1 MHHKKRTRKRTRKK
15 HTIRQKQKKQI
26 RGILNRYDFSY
37 NGRDIVNQAA
47 KVAPGVI
54 KASTNDIN
62 NIAKQRINQVIS
74 QGTKEMEQ
82 YFPKF

>member
-1 MHHKKRTRKRTRKK
+1 M
-15 HTIRQKQKKQI
+15 RQKQKKQI
-26 RGILNRYDFSY
+26 RGFLNRYYFAY

>member
-1 MHHKKRTRKRTRKK
+1 MHHKKRIRKRTRKK

-26 RGILNRYDFSY
+26 RGFLNRYDFAY

>member
-1 MHHKKRTRKRTRKK
+1 MHHNKRTRNRTRKK

-26 RGILNRYDFSY
+26 RGFLNRYDFAY
-37 NGRDIVNQAA
+37 NGRDIVNQAV